1 MVFQEPPRKAVD
13 PLLTGARH
21 GSGNQVA
28 WAGFQPETLHTSDHV
43 RENGSPS
50 VGLPASVSRESDAT
64 EVGHG
69 SLAVC
74 FTGCLPTRSI
84 KVHLPGYWG

>member
-43 RENGSPS
+43 REWEP
-50 VGLPASVSRESDAT
+50 VRGLASQR
-64 EVGHG
+64 
-69 SLAVC
+69 
-74 FTGCLPTRSI
+74 FP
-84 KVHLPGYWG
+84 